1 MRNLLIKDFRYN
13 ILNSAYIQINLHLHI
28 SRIDKKI
35 KTKILDLE
43 CIPSLFPDI
52 NLYYKFH
59 INQKRMLFERIP
71 KILYRQNCI
80 SNIKQDILKLISSKK
95 KFLDN
100 KKIALCAFI
109 ILSIQTFNSKIFRLD
124 KILCK
129 IVIFMIHCKYFLDN
143 FQANKFIVA
152 KRKFSCKDKTYA
164 TNKKRLKDCIEKEVH
179 CFPFV
184 LIAINLE

>member
-1 MRNLLIKDFRYN
+1 MKKEILMRNLLIKDFRYN

-80 SNIKQDILKLISSKK
+80 S
-95 KFLDN
+95 
-100 KKIALCAFI
+100 KIRI
-109 ILSIQTFNSKIFRLD
+109 
-124 KILCK
+124 
-129 IVIFMIHCKYFLDN
+129 Y
-143 FQANKFIVA
+143 
-152 KRKFSCKDKTYA
+152 
-164 TNKKRLKDCIEKEVH
+164 
-179 CFPFV
+179 
-184 LIAINLE
+184 